1 MIPTLGTTTQ
11 SPPWLIYQYLPQ
23 PTRCYIHI
31 LCHAPISHEL
41 TLRVVN
47 LLLLL
52 CRTYSI
58 FYHKTLYFTQK
69 HSLYLSPSTIVW
81 STQTAQPPTAITL
94 HPRCPHFI
102 LQQPNFSPILSRNP
116 PTTHRIFF
124 DCHNSYPLSLPMHD
138 SSIATDFCIYNER
151 TTTKP
156 SSYHY
161 LPLTTPF
168 ITLLSHNNS
177 PPSNLWS
184 YIPLNSPKTRQTL
197 LTTIF
202 TSHPLWAP
210 INLNIYRIFPPHPS
224 FIINPPPPPLL
235 RIHV

>member
-1 MIPTLGTTTQ
+1 MLWTMISPSYHPHTKWKCQGLNSPRRLEITYYPFSLLSMIPTLGTTTQ
-11 SPPWLIYQYLPQ
+11 SSPWLIYQYPPQ

-124 DCHNSYPLSLPMHD
+124 DYHNSYPLSLPMHD

-177 PPSNLWS
+177 PPLIYDRTYHW
-184 YIPLNSPKTRQTL
+184 TL
-197 LTTIF
+197 LRRDKLF
-202 TSHPLWAP
+202 
-210 INLNIYRIFPPHPS
+210 
-224 FIINPPPPPLL
+224 
-235 RIHV
+235 